1 MPYETAIIL
10 KDKNGNYVHSMVAL
24 EGSKI
29 RNDSLQRLKRNFN
42 LNAVAPI
49 YMHTFATRDDG
60 IKAQRAANAILK
72 LFYKAGAGSIDS
84 ALPEEAVK
92 EVYELAERGLT
103 DEEMLSMYKKIIK
116 MYSGLAK
123 AKSRTD
129 LKGVMYVMKD
139 YDPNGKVYY
148 KIGLTN
154 QGKGACGRLEQLKA
168 EHYLSNRATCIISH
182 DIDSYFTA
190 ETAEGYFQA
199 MFFSK
204 KMESPYRPNN
214 SYGTRDLCDECYRL
228 NDADIE
234 AIKQTLAN
242 KISRYK

>member
-1 MPYETAIIL
+1 MPYETAIIF

-72 LFYKAGAGSIDS
+72 LFYKAGAGSIDA

-103 DEEMLSMYKKIIK
+103 DEEMLSMYTKLTK

-123 AKSRTD
+123 AKSRSD

-168 EHYLSNRATCIISH
+168 EHYLSSKATCIISH

-190 ETAEGYFQA
+190 EKAEGFFQA

-228 NDADIE
+228 NDTDVE
-234 AIKQTLAN
+234 AIKQTLA
-242 KISRYK
+242 KIN

>member
-1 MPYETAIIL
+1 MQYETAIIF
-10 KDKNGNYVHSMVAL
+10 KDINGNYVHSMVAI
-24 EGSKI
+24 EGNKI
-29 RNDSLQRLKRNFN
+29 RKDSLQRLKRIFN
-42 LNAVAPI
+42 LNAVEPI

-72 LFYKAGAGSIDS
+72 LFYKAGAGSIDA
-84 ALPEEAVK
+84 ALPTEAVK

-103 DEEMLSMYKKIIK
+103 DEEMLSIYKKITK
-116 MYSGLAK
+116 MHSGLAK
-123 AKSRTD
+123 AKIRHD

-139 YDPNGKVYY
+139 YDHNGKAYY

-154 QGKGACGRLEQLKA
+154 QGKGATGRLEQLKA
-168 EHYLSNRATCIISH
+168 EHYLSSKATCIISH

-228 NDADIE
+228 NDADIG
-234 AIKQTLAN
+234 AIKQTLA
-242 KISRYK
+242 KIN

>member
-1 MPYETAIIL
+1 MQYETAIIF
-10 KDKNGNYVHSMVAL
+10 KDINGNYVHSMVAL

-29 RNDSLQRLKRNFN
+29 RNDSLQRLKRIFK

-72 LFYKAGAGSIDS
+72 LFYKAGTGSIDS

-92 EVYELAERGLT
+92 EVYEFAERGMT
-103 DEEMLSMYKKIIK
+103 DEEMLSMYKKLTK

-123 AKSRTD
+123 AKSRSD

-168 EHYLSNRATCIISH
+168 EHYLSSKATCIISH

-190 ETAEGYFQA
+190 ETAEGFFQA

-228 NDADIE
+228 NDTDIE
-234 AIKQTLAN
+234 AIKKTLA
-242 KISRYK
+242 KIN

>member
-1 MPYETAIIL
+1 MDFKTAIIFRDI
-10 KDKNGNYVHSMVAL
+10 KGDYVHSMVGLDCNGNICDA
-24 EGSKI
+24 S
-29 RNDSLQRLKRNFN
+29 RNRLNRQYCFSPIH
-42 LNAVAPI
+42 PI

-60 IKAQRAANAILK
+60 IKAQRKANAILK
-72 LFYKAGAGSIDS
+72 LFYVAGGAVD
-84 ALPEEAVK
+84 ARLPEDAVK
-92 EVYELAERGLT
+92 EVYELAERGMT
-103 DEEMLSMYKKIIK
+103 DEEMLSVYKKISK

-123 AKSRTD
+123 AKSRHD

-139 YDPNGKVYY
+139 YDPNGKAYY

-154 QGKGACGRLEQLKA
+154 QSKGARGRLEQLKA
-168 EHYLSNRATCIISH
+168 EHYLSSKATCIISH
-182 DIDSYFTA
+182 NIDSYFTA

-234 AIKQTLAN
+234 VIKQTLSN
-242 KISRYK
+242 IK

>member
-1 MPYETAIIL
+1 MQYETAIIF
-10 KDKNGNYVHSMVAL
+10 KDINGNYVHSMVAL

-29 RNDSLQRLKRNFN
+29 RNDSLQRLKRIFK

-72 LFYKAGAGSIDS
+72 LFYKAGAGSIDA

-103 DEEMLSMYKKIIK
+103 DEEMLSVYKKISK

-123 AKSRTD
+123 AKSRSD
-129 LKGVMYVMKD
+129 LKGVMYVMQD

-168 EHYLSNRATCIISH
+168 EHYLSSQATCIISH

-234 AIKQTLAN
+234 AIKKTLAN
-242 KISRYK
+242 IK

>member
-1 MPYETAIIL
+1 MPYETAIIF
-10 KDKNGNYVHSMVAL
+10 KDINGNYVHSMVAL

-42 LNAVAPI
+42 LNTVAPI

-72 LFYKAGAGSIDS
+72 IFYKAGTGSIDA
-84 ALPEEAVK
+84 ALPAEAVK

-103 DEEMLSMYKKIIK
+103 DEEMLSMYKKITK
-116 MYSGLAK
+116 MHSCLAK
-123 AKSRTD
+123 AKSRHD

-154 QGKGACGRLEQLKA
+154 QSKGACGRLEQLKA
-168 EHYLSNRATCIISH
+168 EHYLSSKATCIISH
-182 DIDSYFTA
+182 NIDSYFTA

-204 KMESPYRPNN
+204 KMESPYRPNT
-214 SYGTRDLCDECYRL
+214 SFGTRDLCDECYRL
-228 NDADIE
+228 NGTDVE
-234 AIKQTLAN
+234 AIKKTLA
-242 KISRYK
+242 KIN

>member
-1 MPYETAIIL
+1 MDFFKTAIVFRNI
-10 KDKNGNYVHSMVAL
+10 KGNYVHSMVAL
-24 EGSKI
+24 EGNKI

-72 LFYKAGAGSIDS
+72 LFYKAGTGSIDS

-92 EVYELAERGLT
+92 EVYEFAERGLT
-103 DEEMLSMYKKIIK
+103 DEEMLSVYKKISK

-123 AKSRTD
+123 AKSRSD

-168 EHYLSNRATCIISH
+168 EHYLSNLATCIISH

-228 NDADIE
+228 NDTDIE
-234 AIKQTLAN
+234 AIKKTLA
-242 KISRYK
+242 KIN

>member
-1 MPYETAIIL
+1 MQYETAIIF
-10 KDKNGNYVHSMVAL
+10 KDINGNYVHSMVAL

-49 YMHTFATRDDG
+49 YIHTFATRDDG

-72 LFYKAGAGSIDS
+72 LFYKAGAGSIDA

-103 DEEMLSMYKKIIK
+103 DEEMLSVYKKITK
-116 MYSGLAK
+116 MYSGKAK

-139 YDPNGKVYY
+139 YDPNGEVYY

-154 QGKGACGRLEQLKA
+154 QSKGACG
-168 EHYLSNRATCIISH
+168 HYLSSKATCIISH

-190 ETAEGYFQA
+190 EKAEGYFQA

-204 KMESPYRPNN
+204 KMESPYRPNT

-228 NDADIE
+228 NDTDIE
-234 AIKQTLAN
+234 AIKKTLSN
-242 KISRYK
+242 IK

>member
-1 MPYETAIIL
+1 MQYETAIIF
-10 KDKNGNYVHSMVAL
+10 KDINGNYVHSMVAL

-29 RNDSLQRLKRNFN
+29 RNDSIQRLKRIFK

-72 LFYKAGAGSIDS
+72 LFYKAGTGSIDS

-92 EVYELAERGLT
+92 EVYEFAERGMT
-103 DEEMLSMYKKIIK
+103 DEEMLSMYKKLTK
-116 MYSGLAK
+116 MYSNLAK
-123 AKSRTD
+123 AKSRSD

-168 EHYLSNRATCIISH
+168 EHYLSNRAACIISH

-228 NDADIE
+228 NDTDIE
-234 AIKQTLAN
+234 AIKKTLA
-242 KISRYK
+242 KIN

>member
-1 MPYETAIIL
+1 MQYETAIIF
-10 KDKNGNYVHSMVAL
+10 KDINGNYVHSMVAL
-24 EGSKI
+24 DGSKI
-29 RNDSLQRLKRNFN
+29 RNDSLQRLKRIFK

-49 YMHTFATRDDG
+49 YMHTFSTRDDG

-72 LFYKAGAGSIDS
+72 LFYKGGTGSIDS

-103 DEEMLSMYKKIIK
+103 DEEMLSVYKKITK

-139 YDPNGKVYY
+139 YDPNGKAYY

-154 QGKGACGRLEQLKA
+154 QSKGACGRLEQLKA
-168 EHYLSNRATCIISH
+168 EHYLSSKATCIISH

-190 ETAEGYFQA
+190 ETAEGFFQA

-204 KMESPYRPNN
+204 KMESPYRPTT

-228 NDADIE
+228 NDTDVE
-234 AIKQTLAN
+234 AIKQTLA
-242 KISRYK
+242 KIN

>member
-1 MPYETAIIL
+1 MQYETAIIF
-10 KDKNGNYVHSMVAL
+10 KDINGNYVHSMVAL

-29 RNDSLQRLKRNFN
+29 RNDSIQRLKRIFK

-72 LFYKAGAGSIDS
+72 LFYKAGTGSIDS

-92 EVYELAERGLT
+92 EVYEFAERGMT
-103 DEEMLSMYKKIIK
+103 DEEMLSVYKKLTK

-123 AKSRTD
+123 AKSRSD

-168 EHYLSNRATCIISH
+168 EHYLSNRAACIISH

-228 NDADIE
+228 NDTDIE
-234 AIKQTLAN
+234 AIKKTLA
-242 KISRYK
+242 KIN

>member
-1 MPYETAIIL
+1 MQYETAIIF
-10 KDKNGNYVHSMVAL
+10 KDINGNYVHSMVAL
-24 EGSKI
+24 DGSKI
-29 RNDSLQRLKRNFN
+29 RNDSLQRLKRIFN
-42 LNAVAPI
+42 LNTVAPI

-60 IKAQRAANAILK
+60 IKAQREANAILK
-72 LFYKAGAGSIDS
+72 LFYKAGTGSIDA
-84 ALPEEAVK
+84 ALPEDAVK

-103 DEEMLSMYKKIIK
+103 DEEMLSVYKKISK

-154 QGKGACGRLEQLKA
+154 QGKGATGRLEQLKA
-168 EHYLSNRATCIISH
+168 EHYLSSRATCIISH
-182 DIDSYFTA
+182 NIDSYFTA

-228 NDADIE
+228 NDADV
-234 AIKQTLAN
+234 AVIKQTLA
-242 KISRYK
+242 KIN

>member
-1 MPYETAIIL
+1 MPYETAIIF
-10 KDKNGNYVHSMVAL
+10 KDINGNYVHSMVAL

-72 LFYKAGAGSIDS
+72 LFYKAGAGSIDA
-84 ALPEEAVK
+84 ALPAEAVK
-92 EVYELAERGLT
+92 EVYELAERGMT
-103 DEEMLSMYKKIIK
+103 DEEMISIYKKLTK

-123 AKSRTD
+123 AKSRSD

-168 EHYLSNRATCIISH
+168 EHYLSSQATCIISH

-190 ETAEGYFQA
+190 ETAEGFFQA

-204 KMESPYRPNN
+204 KMESPYRPNF

-228 NDADIE
+228 NDTDIE
-234 AIKQTLAN
+234 AIKQTLA
-242 KISRYK
+242 KIN